1 MKEEEMRE
9 SEPEGKTELKM
20 NEIELGK
27 LLNLSVSQLRS
38 FTYRFHSFAPS
49 LLNLSL
55 ERTVNKDSLLIRQI
69 ELYFLLHRYYLQ
81 LLVMRRK

>member
-9 SEPEGKTELKM
+9 SEHEGKTELKM

-38 FTYRFHSFAPS
+38 TYRFHSFAPS
-49 LLNLSL
+49 PIGF
-55 ERTVNKDSLLIRQI
+55 TASLLH
-69 ELYFLLHRYYLQ
+69 Y
-81 LLVMRRK
+81 